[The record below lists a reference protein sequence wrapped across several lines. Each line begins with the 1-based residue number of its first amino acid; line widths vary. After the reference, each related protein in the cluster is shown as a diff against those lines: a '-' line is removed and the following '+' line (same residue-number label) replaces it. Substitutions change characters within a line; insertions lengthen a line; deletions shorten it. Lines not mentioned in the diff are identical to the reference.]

1 MAQWS
6 QRFFAMNKSH
16 WRPTT
21 QAAYRVAIN
30 KYIIPLIGK
39 QRLNQLTKAR
49 YDYLFAQ
56 PLLDKL
62 ATYTVHNYNILAM
75 TIMNSAVQPIKDASA
90 FNNFHK
96 VLVGAGIP
104 KDKYGIHSLRHT
116 HATLLLDSGVSPVDI
131 AKRLGHA
138 DVSITLKIYSHAI
151 EDNNRDL
158 TEKMAKIANL

>member
-1 MAQWS
+1 
-6 QRFFAMNKSH
+6 
-16 WRPTT
+16 
-21 QAAYRVAIN
+21 
-30 KYIIPLIGK
+30 
-39 QRLNQLTKAR
+39 
-49 YDYLFAQ
+49 
-56 PLLDKL
+56 
-62 ATYTVHNYNILAM
+62 
-75 TIMNSAVQPIKDASA
+75 MNSAVQPIKDASA